1 MQLQMDMVIELLEDG
16 KWHKIQTI
24 SQKSKLNEFKIEI
37 LTDFLA
43 DYSFLEFNKSEK
55 KARLSKI
62 FAEFLR
68 KTRRMRRATLT

>member
-43 DYSFLEFNKSEK
+43 EYSFLKLNKKES
-55 KARLSKI
+55 KAKLSKVVVD
-62 FAEFLR
+62 FLKR
-68 KTRRMRRATLT
+68 TRRY